1 MNLFHVIDDGA
12 VILRAKRGVY
22 RQSKVYRRG
31 KDVFASFGSGFVRL
45 MARTCTTNPDVSWLE
60 IEAPGV
66 VISNSGHPQFH
77 EASPS

>member
-1 MNLFHVIDDGA
+1 MNLFAPIDDGA

-31 KDVFASFGSGFVRL
+31 RDVFATFGAGFVRL
-45 MARTCTTNPDVSWLE
+45 MARSSTTNPDVTWLE

-66 VISNSGHPQFH
+66 EISKSGHPIFI